1 MKSIEAFNT
10 LEYLAGD
17 HIWADIDMIGQVDD
31 HFVRCDARFHILI
44 LALHDNHDEL
54 ADHQVQ
60 VKGAQMWG

>member
-1 MKSIEAFNT
+1 
-10 LEYLAGD
+10 
-17 HIWADIDMIGQVDD
+17 
-31 HFVRCDARFHILI
+31 LI